1 MATLDVFRGDMF
13 STVALTTAVE
23 KVPFK
28 PSALG
33 EMGIFE
39 PDPIRNTTLSIESRQ
54 GKLVLIPFS
63 ERGQEGTQRT
73 TEKRKGF
80 FFDIPRLM
88 HSDTITASELQ
99 NIRAF
104 GTESEL
110 MQVEAEVIRRVA
122 GPTGLTSSMEYTWE
136 YHRLAAVQG
145 LCLDADGSVKFN
157 FFDEFGI
164 APAPEVDFA
173 LSAGTPNSIRPVCNA
188 IVRSMARAS
197 QGAFTTSTK
206 VKALCGDH
214 FYDKFVNH
222 PDVIRTYVNWADAV
236 DIRSGSQ
243 GAAFG
248 TFSFAG
254 IDWINY
260 RGSDDASTIAV
271 PTDRV
276 KFFPVGAPGVFKRA
290 NAPGESFE
298 WVNTPGKELYLL
310 PIFDRDRNAWWKV
323 EAYSYPLFI
332 CVRPEVL
339 RSAASPA
346 PEHGSGLRRAGGRP
360 LHDGVRGRGDLHRA
374 RHAARRRAGG
384 HRRVRPGLPGAAAD
398 GRRPRAGAGA
408 PRRRRQRQRPQA
420 GAGRAAQPVRSCHP
434 CRAGACM
441 CRASGWTSW
450 SRRSGRTARGTR
462 CCCWRRADM
471 ALQDGC
477 VSRADLRALAVQVL
491 AGRRHAGGRPGL

>member
-1 MATLDVFRGDMF
+1 MASLDIFRGDMF

-39 PDPIRNTTLSIESRQ
+39 RKPIRNTTLAIESRQ

-80 FFDIPRLM
+80 YFDIPRLM
-88 HSDTITASELQ
+88 HSDTIRADELQ

-110 MQVEAEVIRRVA
+110 MQVEAEVARRVA
-122 GPTGLTSSMEYTWE
+122 GPTGLTSNMEYTWE
-136 YHRLAAVQG
+136 FQRLAAVQG

-164 APAPEVDFA
+164 AQPAEVGFNLA
-173 LSAGTPNSIRPVCNA
+173 AAVPNTLRPVING

-206 VKALCGDH
+206 VVALCGDA
-214 FYDKFVNH
+214 FYDAFVNH
-222 PDVIRTYVNWADAV
+222 PDVIRTYVNWAAATDLR
-236 DIRSGSQ
+236 DGSQ

-248 TFSFAG
+248 AFSFGG
-254 IDWINY
+254 ILWLNY
-260 RGSDDASTIAV
+260 RGSDDASTVAIA
-271 PTDRV
+271 PDKV
-276 KFFPVGAPGVFKRA
+276 KFFPLGAPGVFDEV

-298 WVNTPGKELYLL
+298 WVNTPGKPIYLV

-339 RSAASPA
+339 RS
-346 PEHGSGLRRAGGRP
+346 G
-360 LHDGVRGRGDLHRA
+360 
-374 RHAARRRAGG
+374 
-384 HRRVRPGLPGAAAD
+384 
-398 GRRPRAGAGA
+398 RAGA
-408 PRRRRQRQRPQA
+408 
-420 GAGRAAQPVRSCHP
+420 
-434 CRAGACM
+434 
-441 CRASGWTSW
+441 
-450 SRRSGRTARGTR
+450 
-462 CCCWRRADM
+462 
-471 ALQDGC
+471 
-477 VSRADLRALAVQVL
+477 
-491 AGRRHAGGRPGL
+491 